1 MTTKARRKTR
11 KTSPKLRAKRAVAAP
26 QKPANSAILIRPPA
40 PMSKQGQLIA
50 LLEREQ
56 GATIA
61 EAADALHWQAHSVRG
76 VMSGVLKKKL
86 QLKIQKL
93 PSDGSGTR
101 YRLVD

>member
-1 MTTKARRKTR
+1 
-11 KTSPKLRAKRAVAAP
+11 
-26 QKPANSAILIRPPA
+26 
-40 PMSKQGQLIA
+40 MSKQGQLIA

-76 VMSGVLKKKL
+76 VMSGVFKKKL